1 MRAGPLARQ
10 LRILIVL
17 AAGMLLLAACV
28 GDDDDSKSA
37 ENRNTFGNVTPEN
50 RADVPPRVEEVT
62 IKITNGKIDTETL
75 TFQQDEPS
83 VLHVENGD
91 SQAHRIEIT
100 PNLVTPTDIA
110 ASTTTDV
117 KFTTPNADRYELKLL
132 PASGTGDPLDTVQV
146 IVQAPGAVNN
156 TSNNP

>member
-1 MRAGPLARQ
+1 MSALLIARP

-17 AAGMLLLAACV
+17 AAGMLMLAAC
-28 GDDDDSKSA
+28 GGGDDDSKSA
-37 ENRNTFGNVTPEN
+37 ENRNNFGNVTPEN
-50 RADVPPRVEEVT
+50 RADVPPRVEEVS
-62 IKITNGKIDTETL
+62 IKIQDGKIDTETL
-75 TFQQDEPS
+75 TLQQDEPS
-83 VLHVENGD
+83 VLHVENAD
-91 SQAHRIEIT
+91 NQAYKIEIT

-110 ASTTTDV
+110 ASTATDV

-132 PASGTGDPLDTVQV
+132 PASGTGDPLDTLQV

>member
-1 MRAGPLARQ
+1 MSALLIARPV
-10 LRILIVL
+10 RILIVL
-17 AAGMLLLAACV
+17 AAGMLMLAAC
-28 GDDDDSKSA
+28 GGDDDSKSA
-37 ENRNTFGNVTPEN
+37 ENRDNFGNVTPEN

-62 IKITNGKIDTETL
+62 IKIANGTIDTETL

-83 VLHVENGD
+83 VLHVENAD
-91 SQAHRIEIT
+91 SQAYKIEIT

-110 ASTTTDV
+110 ASTMTDV
-117 KFTTPNADRYELKLL
+117 KFTTPNADHYELRLL
-132 PASGTGDPLDTVQV
+132 PASGTGDPLDTLQV